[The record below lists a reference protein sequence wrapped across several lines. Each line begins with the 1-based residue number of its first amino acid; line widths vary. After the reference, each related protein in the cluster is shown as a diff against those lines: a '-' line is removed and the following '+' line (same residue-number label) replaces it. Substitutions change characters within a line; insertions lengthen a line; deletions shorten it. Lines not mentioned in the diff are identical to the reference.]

1 MPRTANGRNSV
12 FSPHFTPMLK
22 YILLALLPLT
32 AWGQLQT
39 PDQFLGY
46 PLGERFTRH
55 HQVVNYFQHVDAQS
69 SLVTVTPFGETYEHR
84 PLLYAVVAS
93 PENFARLEQIR
104 QDNLKRAGLLPGS
117 PATNVAL
124 VWLSYNV
131 HGNEASSTEAAMK
144 TIYELANTA
153 NAQTQEWPKNTVVI
167 MDPCLNPDGRD
178 RYVNFYYQNGNLP
191 AQPDPQAREHREP
204 WATGRPNH
212 YLFDMNRDWAWLT
225 QQESRARIKLYNE
238 WMPHVHVDFH
248 EQGYNSPYY
257 FAPAAEPYHEVI
269 SNWQR
274 EFQQMLGKNHAK
286 YFDQNGWLYFS
297 RERFDLYYPSYG
309 DTYPTYSGAIGM
321 TYEQGGIGAGL
332 TVTTTEGDPITLK
345 DRIAHHYTTGMSTI
359 EVASKNAARL
369 VDEFEK
375 FFRENLNAPWPY
387 KAYVIK
393 ASNQPD
399 NLQTLLRW
407 MDQHKI
413 QYGHAGTGKP
423 MRGFDYQTQV
433 VGPVTLATD
442 DIVIPVQQPKGRL
455 ITTLFE
461 PQTKL
466 ADSLTYDITAW
477 NLMYAYSLKGFA
489 ATEKIAVAKPF
500 QPKAGAPVSV
510 GEKPYAYVFTYQSLA
525 DSKFLAALHQTG
537 IKSRVALK
545 PFTVNG
551 KSFDAGTLIVPQ
563 RNNENIKDFDATVR
577 NLANA
582 FGRTPF
588 AATTGLVDKG
598 YDFGSG
604 EVDFLKAPRVALL
617 GGDQTSTLSHGT
629 VWHFFEQELK
639 YPLTILGTDYFRN
652 VDLWKYDVFIVPDG
666 NYRLFDE
673 ATLEMVQRWVSDG
686 GRLILMGNALNIAAD
701 KKGFALKAFATDD
714 EKKKMEQ
721 ADDALVDKEGTPV
734 FAEAERR
741 EISNEII
748 GAIYKT
754 NLDKTHPLAFGLTDG
769 YFTLKTSARR
779 YAMLEGAWN
788 VAYLKG
794 MQKPLIGFAGYRANQ
809 KLTNSLVFG
818 VENKGRGSIVY
829 LADDPMFRSF
839 WANGKLVF
847 ANAVLMR

>member
-1 MPRTANGRNSV
+1 
-12 FSPHFTPMLK
+12 MLK
-22 YILLALLPLT
+22 QLLLLLLPISGF
-32 AWGQLQT
+32 AQLQS

-46 PLGERFTRH
+46 TLGERFTRH
-55 HQVVNYFQHVDAQS
+55 HQVVSYFQHVDAQS
-69 SLVTVTPFGETYEHR
+69 DLVTVTPFGETYEHR

-93 PENFARLEQIR
+93 PENFARLDQIR
-104 QDNLKRAGLLPGS
+104 QDNLRRTGLLPGT
-117 PATNVAL
+117 PATQVAL

-144 TIYELANTA
+144 TLYELVNPA
-153 NAQTQEWPKNTVVI
+153 NAQTKEWLKNTVVI
-167 MDPCLNPDGRD
+167 IDPCLNPDGRD

-191 AQPDPQAREHREP
+191 AQPDPQAHEHREP

-269 SNWQR
+269 TNWQR

-332 TVTTTEGDPITLK
+332 TVTTTEGDPLTLK
-345 DRIAHHYTTGMSTI
+345 DRIAHHYTTGLSTI
-359 EVASKNAARL
+359 ELSSKNATRL
-369 VDEFEK
+369 VDEFDK

-387 KAYVIK
+387 KAYVIR
-393 ASNQPD
+393 STNQRD
-399 NLQTLLRW
+399 KLNALLRW
-407 MDQHKI
+407 MDEHKI
-413 QYGHAGTGKP
+413 QYGHATVPKP
-423 MRGFDYQTQV
+423 VRGFDYETQTAITANISQ
-433 VGPVTLATD
+433 T
-442 DIVIPVQQPKGRL
+442 DIVIPVQQAKGRL

-466 ADSLTYDITAW
+466 VDSLTYDITAW
-477 NLMYAYSLKGFA
+477 NLAYAYGLKALAVNEKLTISRPYA
-489 ATEKIAVAKPF
+489 APAPETSPVA
-500 QPKAGAPVSV
+500 
-510 GEKPYAYVFTYQSLA
+510 EKPYAYVFTYQSLE
-525 DSKFLAALHQTG
+525 DSKFLAALHRKG

-545 PFTVNG
+545 PFTLNG
-551 KSFDAGTLIVPQ
+551 KNFDAGTLIVPQ
-563 RNNENIKDFDATVR
+563 RNNESVMNFDNTVR
-577 NLANA
+577 ELAA
-582 FGRTPF
+582 AHGRIPF
-588 AATTGLVDKG
+588 AAPTGLVEKG
-598 YDFGSG
+598 SDFGSG
-604 EVDFLKAPRVALL
+604 EVDFLKAPKVALL
-617 GGDQTSTLSHGT
+617 GGDQTSTLAHGS

-639 YPLTILGTDYFRN
+639 YPLTITGTDYFRTI
-652 VDLWKYDVFIVPDG
+652 DLWKYDVFIVPDG
-666 NYRLFDE
+666 NYRLFDD
-673 ATLEMVQRWVSDG
+673 ATLDMVQRWVSDG

-701 KKGFALKAFATDD
+701 KKGFALKGYATDD
-714 EKKKMEQ
+714 EKKKIEQ
-721 ADDALVDKEGTPV
+721 ADAALLEKEGTPV

-754 NLDKTHPLAFGLTDG
+754 TLDKTHPLAFGLRDG
-769 YFTLKTSARR
+769 YYTLKTSARR

-794 MQKPLIGFAGYRANQ
+794 KQKPLIGFAGYRANQ
-809 KLTNSLVFG
+809 RLTNSLVFG
-818 VENKGRGSIVY
+818 VENKGRGSVVY

-839 WANGKLVF
+839 WANGKLIF

>member
-1 MPRTANGRNSV
+1 
-12 FSPHFTPMLK
+12 MLK
-22 YILLALLPLT
+22 RLLLLLLPISGF
-32 AWGQLQT
+32 AQLQS

-46 PLGERFTRH
+46 TLGERFTRH
-55 HQVVNYFQHVDAQS
+55 HQVVSYFQHVDAQS
-69 SLVTVTPFGETYEHR
+69 DLVTVTPFGETYEHR

-93 PENFARLEQIR
+93 PENFARLDQIR
-104 QDNLKRAGLLPGS
+104 QDNLRRTGLLPGT
-117 PATNVAL
+117 PATQVAL

-144 TIYELANTA
+144 TLYELVNPA
-153 NAQTQEWPKNTVVI
+153 NAQTKEWLKNTVVI
-167 MDPCLNPDGRD
+167 IDPCLNPDGRD

-269 SNWQR
+269 TNWQR

-332 TVTTTEGDPITLK
+332 TVITTEGDPLTLK
-345 DRIAHHYTTGMSTI
+345 DRIAHHYTTGLATI
-359 EVASKNAARL
+359 ELSSKNATRL
-369 VDEFEK
+369 VDEFDK

-387 KAYVIK
+387 KAYVIR
-393 ASNQPD
+393 STNQRD
-399 NLQTLLRW
+399 KLNALLRW
-407 MDQHKI
+407 MDEHKI
-413 QYGHAGTGKP
+413 QYGHASVPKP
-423 MRGFDYQTQV
+423 VRGFDYETQTPITANISQ
-433 VGPVTLATD
+433 T
-442 DIVIPVQQPKGRL
+442 DIVIPVQQAKGRL

-466 ADSLTYDITAW
+466 VDSLTYDITAW
-477 NLMYAYSLKGFA
+477 NLAYAYGLKAMAVNEKLTISRPYA
-489 ATEKIAVAKPF
+489 APTPETSPVA
-500 QPKAGAPVSV
+500 
-510 GEKPYAYVFTYQSLA
+510 EKPYAYVFTYQSLE
-525 DSKFLAALHQTG
+525 DSKFLAALHRKG

-545 PFTVNG
+545 PFTLNG
-551 KSFDAGTLIVPQ
+551 KNFDAGTLIVPQ
-563 RNNENIKDFDATVR
+563 RNNESVMNFDNTVR
-577 NLANA
+577 ELAA
-582 FGRTPF
+582 AHGRIPF
-588 AATTGLVDKG
+588 AAPTGLVEKG
-598 YDFGSG
+598 SDFGSG
-604 EVDFLKAPRVALL
+604 EVDFLKAPKVALL
-617 GGDQTSTLSHGT
+617 GGDQTSTLAHGT

-639 YPLTILGTDYFRN
+639 YPLTIIGTDYFRTI
-652 VDLWKYDVFIVPDG
+652 DLWKYDVFIVPDG
-666 NYRLFDE
+666 NYRLFDD
-673 ATLEMVQRWVSDG
+673 ATLDMVQRWVSDG

-701 KKGFALKAFATDD
+701 KKGFALKGYATDE

-721 ADDALVDKEGTPV
+721 ADHALLEKEGTPV

-754 NLDKTHPLAFGLTDG
+754 TLDKTHPLAFGLRDG
-769 YFTLKTSARR
+769 YYTLKTSARR

-794 MQKPLIGFAGYRANQ
+794 KQKPLIGFAGYRANQ
-809 KLTNSLVFG
+809 RLTNSLVFG
-818 VENKGRGSIVY
+818 VENKGRGSVVY

-839 WANGKLVF
+839 WANGKLIF

>member
-1 MPRTANGRNSV
+1 
-12 FSPHFTPMLK
+12 MLK
-22 YILLALLPLT
+22 RLLLFLLPISGF
-32 AWGQLQT
+32 AQLQS

-55 HQVVNYFQHVDAQS
+55 HQVVSYFQHVDAQS
-69 SLVTVTPFGETYEHR
+69 DLVTVTPFGETYEHR

-93 PENFARLEQIR
+93 PENFARLDQIR
-104 QDNLKRAGLLPGS
+104 QDNLRRTGLLPGT
-117 PATNVAL
+117 PATQVAL

-144 TIYELANTA
+144 TLYELVNPT
-153 NAQTQEWPKNTVVI
+153 NAQTKEWLKNTIVI
-167 MDPCLNPDGRD
+167 IDPCLNPDGRD

-269 SNWQR
+269 TNWQR

-332 TVTTTEGDPITLK
+332 TVTTTEGDPLTLK
-345 DRIAHHYTTGMSTI
+345 DRIAHHYTTGLSTI
-359 EVASKNAARL
+359 ELSSKNATRL

-387 KAYVIK
+387 KAYVIRN
-393 ASNQPD
+393 SNQRD
-399 NLQTLLRW
+399 KLNALLRW
-407 MDQHKI
+407 MDEHKI
-413 QYGHAGTGKP
+413 QYGHATVPKP
-423 MRGFDYQTQV
+423 VRAFDYETQTTITANISQ
-433 VGPVTLATD
+433 T
-442 DIVIPVQQPKGRL
+442 DIVIPVQQAKGRL

-466 ADSLTYDITAW
+466 ADSVTYDITAW
-477 NLMYAYSLKGFA
+477 NLAYAYGLKALAVNEKLTISRPYA
-489 ATEKIAVAKPF
+489 APAPETSPVA
-500 QPKAGAPVSV
+500 
-510 GEKPYAYVFTYQSLA
+510 EKPYAYVFTYQSLE
-525 DSKFLAALHQTG
+525 DSKFLAALHRKG

-545 PFTVNG
+545 PFTLNG
-551 KSFDAGTLIVPQ
+551 KNFDAGTLIVPQ
-563 RNNENIKDFDATVR
+563 RNNESVMNLDNTVR
-577 NLANA
+577 ELAVA
-582 FGRTPF
+582 HGRIPF
-588 AATTGLVDKG
+588 AAPTGLVEKG
-598 YDFGSG
+598 SDFGSG
-604 EVDFLKAPRVALL
+604 EVDFLKAPKVALL
-617 GGDQTSTLSHGT
+617 GGDQTSTLAHGT

-639 YPLTILGTDYFRN
+639 YPLTIIGTDYFRTI
-652 VDLWKYDVFIVPDG
+652 DLWKYDVFIVPDG
-666 NYRLFDE
+666 NYRLFDDT
-673 ATLEMVQRWVSDG
+673 TLDMVQRWVSDG

-701 KKGFALKAFATDD
+701 KKGFALKGYATDE

-721 ADDALVDKEGTPV
+721 ADDALLEKEGTPV

-754 NLDKTHPLAFGLTDG
+754 TLDKTHPLAFGLRDG
-769 YFTLKTSARR
+769 YYTLKTSARR

-794 MQKPLIGFAGYRANQ
+794 KQKPLIGFAGYRANQ
-809 KLTNSLVFG
+809 RLTNSLVFG
-818 VENKGRGSIVY
+818 VENKGRGSVVY

-839 WANGKLVF
+839 WANGKLIF
-847 ANAVLMR
+847 ANAILLK